1 MKKNKYISLLL
12 AATLSLGTISCSDM
26 LDEEPKSTLTPE
38 FFQTGQGLQAGV
50 ISAYSGLKW
59 LYGPD
64 GALCFTVAGTD
75 EFTSTNAM
83 NGTLG
88 SFDTYDVNLS
98 PSNGSVA
105 NYWGN
110 GLQFINTCNGVIQYG
125 ANASGL
131 TDVERKA
138 LLAEAHFL
146 RGYYYYLLTMYYG
159 AVPLDLGSGKLAF
172 NTTPT
177 TTSVRDSRADVFAAI
192 IEDLTYAKENLTD
205 KPSESGRVAKPAAMH
220 FLAKAYLTRAGLECA
235 QSTDYQNAYTEAMNL
250 INNAATYSVSLT
262 KDFANINLEGHE
274 NDPEVLFNVQ
284 RTWTSSGPN
293 LTFDE
298 SNDGS
303 FAVSNKGNRANFYF
317 TSGYENVKVKTGTTT
332 KAVVP
337 RSIQYQRPWRMI
349 MPTKWLVYNAFAEKI
364 NDARWDGSFRTEW
377 MAGVDFTVKG
387 RSVKTGSL
395 AIKLSLNDTETAAAE
410 DSVAANGTIY
420 KPYALYYW
428 SMLYNADGTYKNGD
442 VQYIYPDLKK
452 YDDTKRSNMNYD
464 SNRPFILARL
474 GETYLIAAE
483 AAMYL
488 NKKSEA
494 KDLINVIRERAAYRS
509 TLTDAELAVRKAAMD
524 ITANDVT
531 IDFILDERARE
542 MCGESWRWIDL
553 VRTNKLL
560 ERVKLYNIRG
570 KNNIQEYHKLRPI
583 PQTQIDLLS
592 DLAQKSVYQ
601 NPGYN

>member
-12 AATLSLGTISCSDM
+12 AATLSLGMISCSDM

-177 TTSVRDSRADVFAAI
+177 TTSVRDSRADVF
-192 IEDLTYAKENLTD
+192 TYGLLKEFVSETD
-205 KPSESGRVAKPAAMH
+205 
-220 FLAKAYLTRAGLECA
+220 
-235 QSTDYQNAYTEAMNL
+235 
-250 INNAATYSVSLT
+250 
-262 KDFANINLEGHE
+262 
-274 NDPEVLFNVQ
+274 VLFH
-284 RTWTSSGPN
+284 G
-293 LTFDE
+293 
-298 SNDGS
+298 
-303 FAVSNKGNRANFYF
+303 
-317 TSGYENVKVKTGTTT
+317 
-332 KAVVP
+332 
-337 RSIQYQRPWRMI
+337 M
-349 MPTKWLVYNAFAEKI
+349 
-364 NDARWDGSFRTEW
+364 
-377 MAGVDFTVKG
+377 
-387 RSVKTGSL
+387 
-395 AIKLSLNDTETAAAE
+395 
-410 DSVAANGTIY
+410 
-420 KPYALYYW
+420 
-428 SMLYNADGTYKNGD
+428 
-442 VQYIYPDLKK
+442 
-452 YDDTKRSNMNYD
+452 
-464 SNRPFILARL
+464 
-474 GETYLIAAE
+474 
-483 AAMYL
+483 
-488 NKKSEA
+488 
-494 KDLINVIRERAAYRS
+494 
-509 TLTDAELAVRKAAMD
+509 
-524 ITANDVT
+524 
-531 IDFILDERARE
+531 
-542 MCGESWRWIDL
+542 
-553 VRTNKLL
+553 
-560 ERVKLYNIRG
+560 
-570 KNNIQEYHKLRPI
+570 
-583 PQTQIDLLS
+583 
-592 DLAQKSVYQ
+592 
-601 NPGYN
+601 